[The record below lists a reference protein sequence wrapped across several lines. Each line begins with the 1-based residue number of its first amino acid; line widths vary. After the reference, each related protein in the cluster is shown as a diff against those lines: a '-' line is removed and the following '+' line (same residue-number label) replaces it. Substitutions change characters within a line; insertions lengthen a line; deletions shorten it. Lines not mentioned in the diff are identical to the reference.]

1 MISIIHQYAPQRI
14 VCLCYSLAYF
24 YFVYVMILTTLSDLP
39 LLFLLRCTEINCC
52 YTYNIHYCPQRCRLV
67 TLSPLLSSL
76 FRCGSVCCFLYTY
89 KARASGRLL
98 LYISHLVRHLAP
110 PMISYILYNT
120 ISIYSPHDALFL
132 QHSYVV
138 LCTA

>member
-76 FRCGSVCCFLYTY
+76 FRCGSVCCFLYTHR
-89 KARASGRLL
+89 ARVSGGYCCIYHTLL
-98 LYISHLVRHLAP
+98 IISCHQRYSIFYTTLSRFIFFIVLY
-110 PMISYILYNT
+110 
-120 ISIYSPHDALFL
+120 FL
-132 QHSYVV
+132 QHSYVL

>member
-76 FRCGSVCCFLYTY
+76 FRCGSVCCFLYTHR
-89 KARASGRLL
+89 ARVSGGIVV
-98 LYISHLVRHLAP
+98 YITLCSSSLATND
-110 PMISYILYNT
+110 ILYF
-120 ISIYSPHDALFL
+120 IQHYRGLF
-132 QHSYVV
+132 SS
-138 LCTA
+138 